1 MRISDWS
8 SDVCSSDLNGAIDA
22 VAKEWVSIAQQTR
35 AAVSLT
41 HHVRKPNGSEPSAH
55 DARGASAMVNAAR
68 SVLVFQRMNKE
79 VAQEFQ
85 IPECDRKQFFSV
97 YDDKNNKAP
106 AARRAEWYEF
116 VGIGLGNR
124 HDPGPTDS
132 NGAVQRTEKR

>member
-1 MRISDWS
+1 MFLCIVFFFLMLRLPPS
-8 SDVCSSDLNGAIDA
+8 STRPAHSFPPRRSSDLNGAIDA

-85 IPECDRKQFFSV
+85 IPECARKRVLSG
-97 YDDKNNKAP
+97 YDDKKKKAQ
-106 AARRAEWYEF
+106 E
-116 VGIGLGNR
+116 
-124 HDPGPTDS
+124 
-132 NGAVQRTEKR
+132 NGRTSCKERG